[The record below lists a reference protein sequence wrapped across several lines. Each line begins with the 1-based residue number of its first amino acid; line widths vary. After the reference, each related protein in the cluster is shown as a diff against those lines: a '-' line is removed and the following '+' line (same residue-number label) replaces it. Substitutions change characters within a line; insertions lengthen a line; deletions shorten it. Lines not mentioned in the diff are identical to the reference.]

1 MLTKTQLSSIGIII
15 FKYKYSHLTEYLVH
29 CNYTY
34 EESIIHLAPLPSLIT
49 KPIVSFLQHIAL
61 QLCNSD
67 NKKME
72 EERISESALDVFA
85 LVAEQEKDHK
95 MLQNVIIFFLQ
106 TVLTSFVSSNCHEYT
121 TTCFFFYDNRLCV
134 NWFKE
139 K

>member
-1 MLTKTQLSSIGIII
+1 
-15 FKYKYSHLTEYLVH
+15 
-29 CNYTY
+29 
-34 EESIIHLAPLPSLIT
+34 
-49 KPIVSFLQHIAL
+49 
-61 QLCNSD
+61 
-67 NKKME
+67 ME
-72 EERISESALDVFA
+72 GERISESALDVFA

-95 MLQNVIIFFLQ
+95 MLQNVIFFLQ